1 MNESDKEDIRIVN
14 SYKVPFEIKIMRKKI
29 KILIRSLLTNVNIFI
44 RMSFFEKMIS
54 IRYYTTNILFPFH
67 KFDKCL

>member
-54 IRYYTTNILFPFH
+54 IR
-67 KFDKCL
+67 